1 MVIRKITRKQ
11 IVDNL
16 LDKMALGQELTQEQL
31 DLLVEMSKSFED
43 WEFLVAFSAKR
54 PYLKSA
60 ERKQRKHK

>member
-43 WEFLVAFSAKR
+43 
-54 PYLKSA
+54 
-60 ERKQRKHK
+60 